1 MNGKGFIKVPRAL
14 LNEWRDKLT
23 QEEIGILIN
32 LMAMANYEDVPRRAP
47 KGDYLKRGQLVTS
60 SRAFA
65 KRFNLSES
73 RAYRLFKRWERL
85 GIIKRETLS
94 ETESGTPNGTLLTL
108 EFYESSQGE
117 RNSDR
122 NSIRNE
128 SEDSIRRDKKE
139 KKGEEVPPPPLLYGT
154 YCNVALTEDEYRE
167 LKSHIPAELFDARIN
182 KTSQGIHDRWKGYE
196 GPHFDIIRKWAVAD
210 GCWLDHPKPSP
221 MLNEVNRRR
230 RELIDQFGRDKY
242 DRAALKL
249 GIDDPTQVGDL
260 LRADQSTITE
270 RRLMLED
277 RPCRGSP
284 HVV

>member
-23 QEEIGILIN
+23 QEEVGILIN

-65 KRFNLSES
+65 KRFNLS
-73 RAYRLFKRWERL
+73 
-85 GIIKRETLS
+85 
-94 ETESGTPNGTLLTL
+94 
-108 EFYESSQGE
+108 
-117 RNSDR
+117 
-122 NSIRNE
+122 
-128 SEDSIRRDKKE
+128 DKKE

-182 KTSQGIHDRWKGYE
+182 KTSQGIHDRWKGYD

-210 GCWLDHPKPSP
+210 GCWLDHPEPSP

-277 RPCRGSP
+277 RPCRGSFP
-284 HVV
+284 GRTSAPWRRSR

>member
-14 LNEWRDKLT
+14 LNEWNDMLT
-23 QEEIGILIN
+23 PEEIGILVN
-32 LMAMANYEDVPRRAP
+32 LMAMANYGDQPKRAP
-47 KGDYLKRGQLVTS
+47 KGDLLKRGQLVIS
-60 SRAFA
+60 IRSFA
-65 KRFNLSES
+65 KRFGMSKN
-73 RAYRLFKRWERL
+73 RAARLLAKWEEMGL
-85 GIIKRETLS
+85 IKRRTV
-94 ETESGTPNGTLLTL
+94 SGTENGTPSGTLLTL
-108 EFYESSQGE
+108 EFYEFSQGM
-117 RNSDR
+117 RDSNRDSIGDR
-122 NSIRNE
+122 N
-128 SEDSIRRDKKE
+128 EDSIRRDKKE
-139 KKGEEVPPPPLLYGT
+139 KKGEEVPQLPLLYGT

-182 KTSQGIHDRWKGYE
+182 KTSQGIHDRWKGYD

-210 GCWLDHPKPSP
+210 GCWLNHPEPSP

-277 RPCRGSP
+277 RPCRGSS

>member
-1 MNGKGFIKVPRAL
+1 M
-14 LNEWRDKLT
+14 LT
-23 QEEIGILIN
+23 PEEIGILVN
-32 LMAMANYEDVPRRAP
+32 LMAMANYGDQPKRAP
-47 KGDYLKRGQLVTS
+47 KGDLLKRGQLVIS
-60 SRAFA
+60 IRSFA
-65 KRFNLSES
+65 KRFGMSKN
-73 RAYRLFKRWERL
+73 RAARLLAKWEEMGL
-85 GIIKRETLS
+85 IKRRTVSGTENGTLS
-94 ETESGTPNGTLLTL
+94 GTLLTL
-108 EFYESSQGE
+108 EFYEFSQGM
-117 RNSDR
+117 RDSNRDSIGDR
-122 NSIRNE
+122 N
-128 SEDSIRRDKKE
+128 EDSIRRDKKE
-139 KKGEEVPPPPLLYGT
+139 KKGEEVSPPPLLYGT
-154 YCNVALTEDEYRE
+154 YYNVALTEDEYRE

-242 DRAALKL
+242 DRAALNL